1 MDTSEGEG
9 GGKKLAKKPVKLL
22 RYLNVL
28 QCLLLQLLLLQ
39 LKQFI
44 CGLSPTQCARMSYAL
59 GLAVGCSLRACPHHE
74 HDEQMGKACAD
85 IVLSRRET
93 VSHIFCRVSIEGG
106 GLLQFSRSLTAVHRV
121 GF

>member
-1 MDTSEGEG
+1 METSGEG
-9 GGKKLAKKPVKLL
+9 GGGKLAKKPVKLL

-28 QCLLLQLLLLQ
+28 QCLLLQL
-39 LKQFI
+39 KQFI
-44 CGLSPTQCARMSYAL
+44 CGLSPTQCTRMSYAL